1 MKYTFGM
8 MFLWGLLWASLE
20 SELIGRGLVDVA
32 AKSGGKIVVRLLYST
47 LDNFLGQDVYGDLEK
62 AYLVPEAAERLCE
75 AQRLLEQKKP
85 GYRLIVYDA
94 ARPLSVQQKMWALVS
109 NTEKAIYVANPAPG
123 SLHNYGVAVDVSLLN
138 EKGEEL
144 DMGTPVDYFGE
155 LAEPR
160 YEKRFLAER
169 KLTREQVSHRLLLR
183 EVMREAGFQD
193 IATEWW
199 HFQLCGR
206 EEAKKKYEIIP

>member
-1 MKYTFGM
+1 
-8 MFLWGLLWASLE
+8 
-20 SELIGRGLVDVA
+20 
-32 AKSGGKIVVRLLYST
+32 
-47 LDNFLGQDVYGDLEK
+47 
-62 AYLVPEAAERLCE
+62 
-75 AQRLLEQKKP
+75 
-85 GYRLIVYDA
+85 
-94 ARPLSVQQKMWALVS
+94 MWAMVS
-109 NTEKAIYVANPAPG
+109 NTEKAIYVANPAIG

-160 YEKRFLAER
+160 YEKRFLAEG

-206 EEAKKKYEIIP
+206 EEAKKKYEILP